1 MQQKMPVPGDVVGE
15 RYVVERLLAEGGMGA
30 VFVARHKHTEAVV
43 ALKVLRD
50 ETSAD
55 ELTRVR
61 FVREAKVAAALGHPG
76 IVKVFDAGDDPSAG
90 PYLAM
95 ELLEGEPLDSYI
107 QRANPSLQ
115 ERLAI
120 VREMLEPLAAA
131 HEAGIVHRDVKP
143 ENVFLASDG
152 EGGVRVKL
160 LDFGIARV
168 QHATTQTS
176 DGSALG
182 TIYYMAPEQMM
193 DARRAS
199 PAADVW
205 AVGVLLFEL
214 VADVLP
220 FDGQTIHEVAV
231 RVCTAP
237 IPSLAEAAPS
247 VDPALVDIVHACLDR
262 AVEKRPQNARELA
275 AMLDAIGIV
284 APRAMRVSAVAS
296 ARASVTPSALRSIV
310 PTPTPTSTAV
320 VSKETIEIGPDG
332 NRPARRDSV
341 AIEAPPTAVDRPSR
355 ATSRKPMAAI
365 LIACALFGA
374 GAVGAVTVRSMR
386 ANREMA
392 QSARSPVV
400 ATSARTESTPAPVA
414 PPTVQAPATPV
425 ATPPALVPVERPTP
439 PPVASPETRVVVRAP
454 SNAGRVARVQA
465 PSNATS
471 TGPTAV
477 VARAPEPTPVAQPTP
492 VVQPAVPPVVQ
503 PVAPPVVQPAQT
515 PARVA
520 SAPATQP
527 ATQPTVTTV
536 TTRPAQP
543 VVQPRPA
550 AQPVRRPPE
559 GEDEAPLSF

>member
-15 RYVVERLLAEGGMGA
+15 RYIVERLLAEGGMGA

-76 IVKVFDAGDDPSAG
+76 IVKVFDAGQDPSVG

-220 FDGQTIHEVAV
+220 FDGKTIHEVAV

-237 IPSLAEAAPS
+237 IPSLAEAAPA

-275 AMLDAIGIV
+275 TMLDAIGIV

-310 PTPTPTSTAV
+310 PTPTPTSTSVGA
-320 VSKETIEIGPDG
+320 KETIEIGPDG

-400 ATSARTESTPAPVA
+400 ASSARTEPTATPVA
-414 PPTVQAPATPV
+414 QPTVQAPPTPV
-425 ATPPALVPVERPTP
+425 ATPPALVPVDRPAA
-439 PPVASPETRVVVRAP
+439 PVASPEPRVVVRAP
-454 SNAGRVARVQA
+454 SNAVRVARSQA
-465 PSNATS
+465 TSSATS
-471 TGPTAV
+471 TGPTTV
-477 VARAPEPTPVAQPTP
+477 VARAPEPTPVVVPTP
-492 VVQPAVPPVVQ
+492 VVPPVVQ
-503 PVAPPVVQPAQT
+503 ATQATQATQPTQPTQT
-515 PARVA
+515 PRVA

-527 ATQPTVTTV
+527 AVQPTVI
-536 TTRPAQP
+536 TRPAQP

-550 AQPVRRPPE
+550 PQPVRRPPE